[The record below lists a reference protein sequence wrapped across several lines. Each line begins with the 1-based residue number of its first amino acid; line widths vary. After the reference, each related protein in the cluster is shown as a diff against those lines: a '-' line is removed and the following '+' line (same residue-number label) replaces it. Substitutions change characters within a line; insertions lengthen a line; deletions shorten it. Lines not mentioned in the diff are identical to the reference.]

1 MTKTNVGTTFL
12 GMNKEVQKKIP
23 KRFFFGPC
31 EDQEKGDMALK
42 FLDTVNAH
50 HTIKMYKCFPTPFK
64 KYEKKNTKFCIFQL
78 SFLSAW
84 LHVF

>member
-12 GMNKEVQKKIP
+12 GMSKEVQKKDSQ
-23 KRFFFGPC
+23 KVFFFGPC

-64 KYEKKNTKFCIFQL
+64 KYEKGREFCFFQL
-78 SFLSAW
+78 SFLSA
-84 LHVF
+84 